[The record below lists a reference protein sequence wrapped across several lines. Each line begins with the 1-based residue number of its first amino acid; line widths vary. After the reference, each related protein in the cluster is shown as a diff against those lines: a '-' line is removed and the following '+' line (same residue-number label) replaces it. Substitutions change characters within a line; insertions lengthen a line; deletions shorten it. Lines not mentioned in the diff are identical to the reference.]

1 MELGGTE
8 ATNSMSLL
16 PVEKRAWERKKMI
29 KKTNKQKN
37 CSKFNLKNLYLQ
49 EKIWF
54 NLEMKER
61 REQGRE
67 GGS

>member
-29 KKTNKQKN
+29 KKTPQN

-54 NLEMKER
+54 NLERKER
-61 REQGRE
+61 REQGGE